1 LEKISSEECP
11 GNLKHYQQL
20 IDQYGGTRKVLADMI
35 AAIDLQFLSLQ
46 GQQATLEA

>member
-1 LEKISSEECP
+1 LEKIFSEECP
-11 GNLKHYQQL
+11 GNLNHFQKL

-35 AAIDLQFLSLQ
+35 AAVDLQFQSLQ